1 MTQRGTLPSAV
12 ARHLLYQLSDLH
24 LVSEGRHR
32 SGADPLENLE
42 RAIELMT
49 AAPSL
54 PEGIILT
61 GDLADSGEP
70 GAYRLL
76 RAGMDRLSVA
86 LGAPVVYVPGN
97 HDLRSAFREI
107 LLGATGGETTT
118 PIDQVHHFGGLRL
131 ISLDS
136 VVPGVDGGELR
147 NEQLEWLRAELGS
160 PAPDGTIVALH
171 HPPISSPIRSM
182 AALALADPDRLG
194 AVVQGS
200 DVRLMIA
207 GHNHH
212 ATSGLLAGIPVWAA
226 PSLCYRSHPL
236 VEDAYVPL
244 PGSAFTRI
252 DLVDGRP
259 LVTVVPVPL

>member
-1 MTQRGTLPSAV
+1 MAP
-12 ARHLLYQLSDLH
+12 HLLYQLSDLH

-49 AAPSL
+49 AAPSR
-54 PEGIILT
+54 PEGIVLT
-61 GDLADSGEP
+61 GDLADAGEA

-76 RAGMDRLSVA
+76 RAGMDRLSAA
-86 LGAPVVYVPGN
+86 LGATVVYVPGN
-97 HDLRSAFREI
+97 HDIRSAFREI
-107 LLGATGGETTT
+107 LLGETVDDTAA
-118 PIDQVHHFGGLRL
+118 PINQIHHFSGLRL

-136 VVPGVDGGELR
+136 VIPGTDGGELR
-147 NEQLEWLRAELGS
+147 HEQLEWLRAELDS
-160 PAPDGTIVALH
+160 PAPDGTVVALH

-182 AALALADPDRLG
+182 TALALAEPHRL
-194 AVVQGS
+194 AEALEGS
-200 DVRLMIA
+200 DVRLVVA

-212 ATSGLLAGIPVWAA
+212 ATSGMLAGIPVWAA
-226 PSLCYRSHPL
+226 PSLCYQSHAL

-252 DLVDGRP
+252 DLVDGQP
-259 LVTVVPVPL
+259 LVTVVPVALGAVSH

>member
-1 MTQRGTLPSAV
+1 MGR
-12 ARHLLYQLSDLH
+12 RLLYQLSDLH

-49 AAPSL
+49 VAPSR
-54 PEGIILT
+54 PEGIVLT

-76 RAGMDRLSVA
+76 RAAMDRLSVA
-86 LGAPVVYVPGN
+86 LAAPVVYVPGN
-97 HDLRSAFREI
+97 HDLRNGFRGI
-107 LLGATGGETTT
+107 LLEQADVDETA
-118 PIDQVHHFGGLRL
+118 PIDQIHRFGGLRL

-147 NEQLEWLRAELGS
+147 DEQLEWLRSELGS

-182 AALALADPDRLG
+182 AALALAEPERL
-194 AVVQGS
+194 ASAIEGS
-200 DVRLMIA
+200 DVCLVIA

-212 ATSGLLAGIPVWAA
+212 ASSGMLAGVPVWAA

-236 VEDAYVPL
+236 VEDACVPL

-252 DLVDGRP
+252 DVVDGRP